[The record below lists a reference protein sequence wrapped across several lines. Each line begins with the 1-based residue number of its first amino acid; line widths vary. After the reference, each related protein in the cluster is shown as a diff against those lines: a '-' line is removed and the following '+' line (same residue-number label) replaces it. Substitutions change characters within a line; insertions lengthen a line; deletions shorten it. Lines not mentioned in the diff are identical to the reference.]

1 MTVKEKCFQ
10 ISYSRANQNIGWGQF
25 IYFFRFS
32 SHGRSRPSDKA
43 GARSSR
49 PWDKESGGHKKI
61 FRPFGPQFGL
71 KIRGGPPLVSLTVVS
86 PNAPHDI
93 KKRLPG
99 RLPLPWIPHCFV
111 RECTRMWA
119 LCKAARRLSRDFFQ
133 WGKPTGFL
141 HLHTWDVILQKR
153 LGKSSGYKSRDTHP
167 YKLGCVKELQ
177 EGKKAH
183 FWFTCVAQKRC
194 KKFPDNN
201 PSRALSF
208 SCLARFARWTEKKE
222 WLLVI

>member
-1 MTVKEKCFQ
+1 MAVKKKCFQ
-10 ISYSRANQNIGWGQF
+10 ISYSHANQNIGWGQF

-49 PWDKESGGHKKI
+49 PWDKESGGHKKN
-61 FRPFGPQFGL
+61 FSAFWASVWSKNKG
-71 KIRGGPPLVSLTVVS
+71 GGPPLVSLTVVS

-111 RECTRMWA
+111 RECTRKWA

-133 WGKPTGFL
+133 WGKPTGLL

-153 LGKSSGYKSRDTHP
+153 LGKWSAFKSKDT
-167 YKLGCVKELQ
+167 
-177 EGKKAH
+177 
-183 FWFTCVAQKRC
+183 
-194 KKFPDNN
+194 
-201 PSRALSF
+201 
-208 SCLARFARWTEKKE
+208 
-222 WLLVI
+222 